1 MKKLVSTVCL
11 LLLGSAPFAAW
22 AEINN
27 EQAAL
32 LKKYKCLVCH
42 GLNNTVVGPS
52 FADISKRAGSN
63 DIERLST
70 VIRKGSVNV
79 WSNIPMAPT
88 KNISDDDARS
98 LARWIAGLN
107 PSNAVLAAR
116 EAANDFVPA
125 APEIFV
131 LELSQFEPYSGPDVS
146 KIGAA
151 ERGVDSAAFDRRR
164 LGSVQL
170 APGLRVFVDKLTL
183 PGKVEYELINA
194 LSGNA
199 IKGANA
205 IGARYGASEMRFT
218 GNGVIYVT
226 EKAACRQG
234 GTYKYLLRGKELVL
248 TPQALVY
255 LGMKTTVEGDVKL
268 FQNPDGKNEVARAPN
283 GTEVT
288 VIGRAPDNTQA
299 LLVRT
304 PTGLTGWIVEG
315 DKSGGR
321 LLMDACD

>member
-1 MKKLVSTVCL
+1 MKRLVSTVCL

-63 DIERLST
+63 DIERLVT

-88 KNISDDDARS
+88 RNISDDDARS

-125 APEIFV
+125 VPEIFV
-131 LELSQFEPYSGPDVS
+131 LELSQFENYSGPDVS

-183 PGKVEYELINA
+183 PGRVEYELIDA
-194 LSGNA
+194 LSGLILSPKSRYSA
-199 IKGANA
+199 IMPSVSWEKGWPYFEKTAPFNS
-205 IGARYGASEMRFT
+205 ASVDIFSIRVFMFMRSQT
-218 GNGVIYVT
+218 
-226 EKAACRQG
+226 
-234 GTYKYLLRGKELVL
+234 
-248 TPQALVY
+248 
-255 LGMKTTVEGDVKL
+255 
-268 FQNPDGKNEVARAPN
+268 
-283 GTEVT
+283 
-288 VIGRAPDNTQA
+288 
-299 LLVRT
+299 RT
-304 PTGLTGWIVEG
+304 PKRATLSE
-315 DKSGGR
+315 
-321 LLMDACD
+321 